1 MSLTAQA
8 RKLHPN
14 RRNGAKWVMAI
25 RYLRR
30 KNLWVLDKFSRK
42 PTWTLRQCTPLI
54 VATTS
59 APDPTAS
66 RRSETKCVMRF
77 LTSKPSQLCSRNL
90 PSLSAESTSAIV
102 AAYAKTVRLRQ
113 QTFRR

>member
-1 MSLTAQA
+1 
-8 RKLHPN
+8 
-14 RRNGAKWVMAI
+14 
-25 RYLRR
+25 
-30 KNLWVLDKFSRK
+30 
-42 PTWTLRQCTPLI
+42 
-54 VATTS
+54 
-59 APDPTAS
+59 
-66 RRSETKCVMRF
+66 VMRF